1 MKKNLL
7 LQKTCDNKLIR
18 TMYIM
23 MFIIGIAINGY
34 SQTIMSLESRLQ
46 TLEPA
51 LAAHLQNLVIGLN
64 PSVNLTNG
72 ELTIYGT
79 GSPIVAICDAASVN
93 MLYGNDPAFS
103 QVELIRLTVN
113 SAVELPS
120 AIDLTQMQGFTN
132 LQYFLIVF
140 GYDACGGQSDNC
152 LATLL
157 GGIIQG
163 ASSPVIVLY
172 NLSIPE

>member
-1 MKKNLL
+1 
-7 LQKTCDNKLIR
+7 
-18 TMYIM
+18 
-23 MFIIGIAINGY
+23 
-34 SQTIMSLESRLQ
+34 
-46 TLEPA
+46 
-51 LAAHLQNLVIGLN
+51 LN

-132 LQYFLIVF
+132 LQYLLIVI

>member
-1 MKKNLL
+1 MKKDLL
-7 LQKTCDNKLIR
+7 LQKTCDNKLMR

-46 TLEPA
+46 TLEPT

-64 PSVNLTNG
+64 PSVNLSNG

-79 GSPIVAICDAASVN
+79 GSPIIAICDAASVN
-93 MLYGNDPAFS
+93 ILYTNNPAFS
-103 QVELIRLTVN
+103 QVELIRMTVN
-113 SAVELPS
+113 NPGELPS
-120 AIDLTQMQGFTN
+120 AIDLAQMQGFTN
-132 LQYFLIVF
+132 LQHLLLVF
-140 GYDACGGQSDNC
+140 GYDACGGQSNNC
-152 LATLL
+152 LDTLL

-163 ASSPVIVLY
+163 ASSPVVVLY